1 MLLKKYFSPVYI
13 YHLILFF
20 SFSVSLNNLIEF
32 EYFNLFFYVLAH
44 LSIIYLCLYHFH
56 FTLYFILFLYGIF
69 FDIFLLNDIGPH
81 LLVFIFFLVVI
92 SFLKKFLFN
101 FSSIKIF
108 YFIIVIMFLIFLFEM
123 IFADIILNYNFYY
136 YKYIQLCIIGV
147 IIISP
152 VVFLF
157 SKIDKFK

>member
-1 MLLKKYFSPVYI
+1 MFLL
-13 YHLILFF
+13 F
-20 SFSVSLNNLIEF
+20 SFF
-32 EYFNLFFYVLAH
+32 
-44 LSIIYLCLYHFH
+44 
-56 FTLYFILFLYGIF
+56 LYFVFFFYGIF

-81 LLVFIFFLVVI
+81 LLVFIFLLVII

-101 FSSIKIF
+101 LSSIKVF
-108 YFIIVIMFLIFLFEM
+108 YLIIVLMFLIFLFEM
-123 IFADIILNYNFYY
+123 IFADIILNYNFDY

-157 SKIDKFK
+157 SKIDRL

>member
-20 SFSVSLNNLIEF
+20 SFSVSLNNLIES

-44 LSIIYLCLYHFH
+44 ILIVYLSFYYFH
-56 FTLYFILFLYGIF
+56 FLLYFVFFFYGIF

-81 LLVFIFFLVVI
+81 LLVFIFLLVII

-101 FSSIKIF
+101 LSSIKIF

-123 IFADIILNYNFYY
+123 IFADIILNYNFDYQ
-136 YKYIQLCIIGV
+136 KYVKLCIIGA
-147 IIISP
+147 ITIYP
-152 VVFLF
+152 VVFLL
-157 SKIDKFK
+157 SKFDKL

>member
-1 MLLKKYFSPVYI
+1 M
-13 YHLILFF
+13 
-20 SFSVSLNNLIEF
+20 
-32 EYFNLFFYVLAH
+32 
-44 LSIIYLCLYHFH
+44 YHFH

-81 LLVFIFFLVVI
+81 LLVFIFLLVVF

-123 IFADIILNYNFYY
+123 IFADIILNYNFDY